1 MRHLCHISLRGSPGI
16 LKILIVHGLDKGI
29 QLIAGVLEHRTDFG
43 AVHGSRNRLAALS
56 NHAIPVRAKLCDS
69 LQVCGSRHEVVD
81 DTMVIVQIL
90 QNIDTRTIGIHG
102 ELQLNLVAGAVLKVF
117 RKLLCIDLKR
127 ARRVFNQRYLRLDSV
142 EDSTPPIIAQ
152 VDVGLVGQRVQESAW
167 QVRDIDGNST
177 NKMVEGRMTGTV
189 PDGIQLSSCNDAV
202 AELDVNALR
211 CHVALIVVLQAV
223 TARDSALLGGNDV
236 HQTDINGQRDSFAA
250 TKEKVYS
257 ESLYYAPKKQ
267 KALVFAREGQTFTFT
282 TDKSR
287 RNLISKVVADNQL
300 FFSVACTMNDDVC
313 AMAMFWFRQM
323 VYFSRDYSDI
333 PRQLLEYSNDSNML
347 KAISD
352 YAKAADVGIEDM
364 KFEINSKEINEEADL
379 PENIPDE
386 VKAALVQFMHLLSE
400 TSNNSETHLKM
411 GQVTATSMHQ
421 GEERGGRPCI
431 YSMELS
437 DESDGTRKL
446 MALAPAIESV
456 LSKGGLLLVDEIEKE
471 LHPALVDFIVSKF
484 QSKRTNP
491 NGAQI
496 IFTTHSTELLSM
508 ELLRKDQLYFVDKD
522 KYDGASELY
531 SISDFSTR
539 TTENI
544 RKGYLLG
551 KYGATPNVEIE
562 EVE

>member
-1 MRHLCHISLRGSPGI
+1 MLIEFSVKNYRSFRDEAVLSMEANGSGT
-16 LKILIVHGLDKGI
+16 LKSVLIPFGGI
-29 QLIAGVLEHRTDFG
+29 QILPGVAIYGKNGGGKSNVIRAFWL
-43 AVHGSRNRLAALS
+43 AVQFIKNAQKTQHENA
-56 NHAIPVRAKLCDS
+56 AIPVVPFALNDYS
-69 LQVCGSRHEVVD
+69 ASEPTEFSFVYTLD
-81 DTMVIVQIL
+81 DI
-90 QNIDTRTIGIHG
+90 
-102 ELQLNLVAGAVLKVF
+102 K
-117 RKLLCIDLKR
+117 
-127 ARRVFNQRYLRLDSV
+127 Y
-142 EDSTPPIIAQ
+142 
-152 VDVGLVGQRVQESAW
+152 W
-167 QVRDIDGNST
+167 Y
-177 NKMVEGRMTGTV
+177 
-189 PDGIQLSSCNDAV
+189 
-202 AELDVNALR
+202 
-211 CHVALIVVLQAV
+211 
-223 TARDSALLGGNDV
+223 
-236 HQTDINGQRDSFAA
+236 SFAA

-282 TDKSR
+282 TEKSR

-300 FFSVACTMNDDVC
+300 FFSVACTMNDEVC
-313 AMAMFWFRQM
+313 AKAMSWFRQM

-411 GQVTATSMHQ
+411 GQVTATSIHQ
-421 GEERGGRPCI
+421 GE
-431 YSMELS
+431 

-484 QSKRTNP
+484 QSKKTNL

-508 ELLRKDQLYFVDKD
+508 ELLRKDQLYFVDKNKD
-522 KYDGASELY
+522 DGVSELY